1 MGTDV
6 DPYPQPLLD
15 ALTRWPDRPA
25 FEYEGRPVPRA
36 EVYDTVRT
44 FAAALRAHGLGRGDG
59 VAILTGV
66 FPDAFAVQ
74 LAAHVLG
81 CRVVAVR
88 PGWTPRQLA
97 HMLGMDVAAVVVD
110 DTATREVHEAAGA
123 IPLHT
128 LEDLRTYEPA
138 GTLGVESR
146 PNDIGWLFF
155 TSGSTG
161 NPKGCA
167 YSYRA
172 IAAHW
177 AYNPANWTP
186 AVTRLAAGYERFL
199 LMGTLSSQV
208 IMDYLT
214 FCLATGGT
222 AVIPDRSTRFEEAIE
237 RHRITGILCTVP
249 RLYQLLDVVERDG
262 LDVSTLRSVMV
273 SGSPITPQRLEAAT
287 KRLGPVV
294 YQAYGQT
301 EVCLVTLLTPDELEA
316 WPSPASASIGR
327 PHPLVETEV
336 RAGELYVRSPYQ
348 MDGYWNDPEQT
359 ADALCR
365 DGWVRTRDLADFD
378 ELGFLHLFGR
388 ARDIVIVN
396 AVIHYAGAIEQA
408 LASHPDVDQAYVVGA
423 PDERTGE
430 AIHAFVVPNAGKT
443 IDLTELVKHVG
454 EELGEASVP
463 HTFTVLTDVPVA
475 PSGKPD
481 KRALLERLV

>member
-1 MGTDV
+1 M

-25 FEYEGRPVPRA
+25 FEYEGRAVPRA
-36 EVYDTVRT
+36 EVYATVRT
-44 FAAALRAHGLGRGDG
+44 VVAALRARGIGRADG

-66 FPDAFAVQ
+66 TPQAFAAQ

-97 HMLGMDVAAVVVD
+97 HMLAMDVAAVIVD
-110 DTATREVHEAAGA
+110 ETAATEEVREAAGG
-123 IPLHT
+123 IPL
-128 LEDLRTYEPA
+128 LPLDDLLTATPA
-138 GTLGVESR
+138 TSITPESR
-146 PNDIGWLFF
+146 PDDLGWLFF

-167 YSYRA
+167 YTYGA
-172 IAAHW
+172 IQAHW

-186 AVTRLAAGYERFL
+186 TVARLAAGYERFL

-208 IMDYLT
+208 VMDYLT

-222 AVIPDRSTRFEEAIE
+222 AVIPDRATSFEDAIE
-237 RHRITGILCTVP
+237 RHRITGVLCTVP
-249 RLYQLLDVVERDG
+249 RLYRLLDTVSTEN

-273 SGSPITPQRLEAAT
+273 SGSPLAPHRVKAALE
-287 KRLGPVV
+287 RLGPVV

-301 EVCLVTLLTPDELEA
+301 EVCLVTLLTPDDLRA
-316 WPSPASASIGR
+316 WPEAAMSSVGR
-327 PHPLVETEV
+327 PHPLVQTEV
-336 RAGELYVRSPYQ
+336 REGELHVRSPYQ
-348 MDGYWNDPEQT
+348 MTGYWNDPEQT
-359 ADALCR
+359 ADALGQ
-365 DGWVRTRDLADFD
+365 DGWMRTRDLAEFD
-378 ELGFLHLFGR
+378 ELGFLHLSGR

-396 AVIHYAGAIEQA
+396 AIIHYAGAIERA
-408 LASHPDVDQAYVVGA
+408 LAGHPDVDQAYVVGA

-430 AIHAFVVPNAGKT
+430 AIHAFVVANPGKAL
-443 IDLTELVKHVG
+443 DLDALAKHVAV
-454 EELGEASVP
+454 ELGEASVP
-463 HTFTVLTDVPVA
+463 HTFTIVTDVPIA

-481 KRALLERLV
+481 KRALLGLLP

>member
-1 MGTDV
+1 M

-25 FEYEGRPVPRA
+25 FEYEGREVARA

-44 FAAALRAHGLGRGDG
+44 FAAALRARGLGRCDG

-66 FPDAFAVQ
+66 SPDAFAVQ

-97 HMLGMDVAAVVVD
+97 HMLATDVAAVVVD
-110 DTATREVHEAAGA
+110 TATPEVEEAAGA

-128 LEDLRTYEPA
+128 LEDLRTHAPA
-138 GTLGVESR
+138 STLETASR
-146 PNDIGWLFF
+146 PDDIGWLFF

-172 IAAHW
+172 LAAHW

-186 AVTRLAAGYERFL
+186 PVARLAAGYERLL

-208 IMDYLT
+208 VMDYLT

-222 AVIPDRSTRFEEAIE
+222 AVIPDRTAPFEDAIE

-249 RLYQLLDVVERDG
+249 RLYGLLDRVERDG
-262 LDVSTLRSVMV
+262 LDVSTLKAVMV
-273 SGSPITPQRLEAAT
+273 SGSPITPQRLHDAT
-287 KRLGPVV
+287 ERLGPVV
-294 YQAYGQT
+294 HQAYGQT
-301 EVCLVTLLTPDELEA
+301 EVCLVTLLTPDDLGA
-316 WPSPASASIGR
+316 WPSPAAASVGR

-359 ADALCR
+359 ADALGQ
-365 DGWVRTRDLADFD
+365 DGWMRTRDLADFD
-378 ELGFLHLFGR
+378 ELGFLRLIGR

-396 AVIHYAGAIEQA
+396 AIIHYAGAIEQT

-423 PDERTGE
+423 PDESTGE
-430 AIHAFVVPNAGKT
+430 AIHAFVVPNAGRT
-443 IDLTELVKHVG
+443 PDLANLAKHVG
-454 EELGEASVP
+454 EELGDASVP
-463 HTFTVLTDVPVA
+463 HTFTILDDVPVA

-481 KRALLERLV
+481 KRALLGLLT

>member
-1 MGTDV
+1 V

-25 FEYEGRPVPRA
+25 FEYEGRAVPRA
-36 EVYDTVRT
+36 EVHATVGT
-44 FAAALRAHGLGRGDG
+44 VVAALRARGIGRADG
-59 VAILTGV
+59 IAILTGV
-66 FPDAFAVQ
+66 SPQAFAAQ

-97 HMLGMDVAAVVVD
+97 HMLAMDVVAVLVDETAATD
-110 DTATREVHEAAGA
+110 EVRQAAGGT
-123 IPLHT
+123 PL
-128 LEDLRTYEPA
+128 LRLDDLLTAAPA
-138 GTLGVESR
+138 TSLTPESR
-146 PNDIGWLFF
+146 PDDLGWLFF

-167 YSYRA
+167 YTYAA
-172 IAAHW
+172 IQAHW
-177 AYNPANWTP
+177 AYDPANWTP
-186 AVTRLAAGYERFL
+186 AVARLAAGYERFL

-208 IMDYLT
+208 VMDYLT

-222 AVIPDRSTRFEEAIE
+222 AVIPDRTTPFEDAIQ

-249 RLYQLLDVVERDG
+249 RLYHLLDRVDG
-262 LDVSTLRSVMV
+262 DGIDVSTLRSVMV
-273 SGSPITPQRLEAAT
+273 SGSPIAPHRIEAALE
-287 KRLGPVV
+287 RLGPVV

-301 EVCLVTLLTPDELEA
+301 EVCLVTLLTPDDLRDWPEA
-316 WPSPASASIGR
+316 ATSSVGR

-348 MDGYWNDPEQT
+348 MTGYWNDPEQT
-359 ADALCR
+359 DDALGR
-365 DGWVRTRDLADFD
+365 DGWMRTRDLAEFD
-378 ELGFLHLFGR
+378 ELGFLHLSGR

-396 AVIHYAGAIEQA
+396 AIIHYAGAIERA

-430 AIHAFVVPNAGKT
+430 AIHAFVVAASTNPART
-443 IDLTELVKHVG
+443 LDLTALAKHVAV
-454 EELGEASVP
+454 ELGDASVP
-463 HTFTVLTDVPVA
+463 HTFTVVTDVPIA

-481 KRALLERLV
+481 KRALLGLLA

>member
-1 MGTDV
+1 MQTGV

-25 FEYEGRPVPRA
+25 FEYEGREVVRA
-36 EVYDTVRT
+36 EVYGAVRT
-44 FAAALRAHGLGRGDG
+44 FVAALRAHGLGRGDG

-66 FPDAFAVQ
+66 SPNAFAVQ

-97 HMLGMDVAAVVVD
+97 HMLGTDVAAVVVD
-110 DTATREVHEAAGA
+110 ETATPEVEEAAGE

-128 LEDLRTYEPA
+128 LEDLRTHPPA
-138 GTLGVESR
+138 GELHLESR
-146 PNDIGWLFF
+146 PDDIGWLFF

-172 IAAHW
+172 IASHW

-186 AVTRLAAGYERFL
+186 TVARLAAGYERFL

-208 IMDYLT
+208 VMDYLT

-222 AVIPDRSTRFEEAIE
+222 AVIPDRATTFEEAIP

-249 RLYQLLDVVERDG
+249 RLYKLLERDG
-262 LDVSTLRSVMV
+262 LDVSSLRSVMV
-273 SGSPITPQRLEAAT
+273 SGSPLTPQRLHDAIA
-287 KRLGPVV
+287 KLGPVV

-301 EVCLVTLLTPDELEA
+301 EVCLVTLLTPDDLAA
-316 WPSPASASIGR
+316 WPSPAAASVGR
-327 PHPLVETEV
+327 PHPLVETEI

-348 MDGYWNDPEQT
+348 MDGYWNDPQQT
-359 ADALCR
+359 ADALGQ
-365 DGWVRTRDLADFD
+365 DGWMWTRDLADFD
-378 ELGFLHLFGR
+378 ELGFLHLIGR

-396 AVIHYAGAIEQA
+396 AIIHYAGAIEQA

-430 AIHAFVVPNAGKT
+430 AIHAFVVPNPGRT
-443 IDLTELVKHVG
+443 PDLTSLAKHVG
-454 EELGEASVP
+454 EELGDASIP
-463 HTFTVLTDVPVA
+463 HTFTILNDVPVA

-481 KRALLERLV
+481 KRALLERLT